1 MKPYNGET
9 EDPMNDDRSLS
20 TRRERPAPRQSEQP
34 PAGLGEVARDVVD
47 HAQVIARDALAIAKL
62 EARRSVDRAKDRVKD
77 AAPRIA
83 FGAVAGVTALVGV
96 VFLLI
101 ASFIALGNAVPS
113 MGWRLA
119 IFGLL
124 FLVVAAIAAIF
135 AGSHEKR
142 REVAPGRGFEV
153 TPGRG
158 AETSRRQLA
167 DAPRSEAEEAPRR
180 ELAEGAPAAASRDTA
195 SLPAARH

>member
-1 MKPYNGET
+1 
-9 EDPMNDDRSLS
+9 
-20 TRRERPAPRQSEQP
+20 
-34 PAGLGEVARDVVD
+34 
-47 HAQVIARDALAIAKL
+47 
-62 EARRSVDRAKDRVKD
+62 RVKD

-83 FGAVAGVTALVGV
+83 FGAVAGVAALVGV

-113 MGWRLA
+113 VGWRLA

-124 FLVVAAIAAIF
+124 FLVVAAIAAVF

-153 TPGRG
+153 TPPGA

-167 DAPRSEAEEAPRR
+167 DAPRR
-180 ELAEGAPAAASRDTA
+180 ELATVAAGSAPRDTTT
-195 SLPAARH
+195 LPAARH